1 MFKLFYFYSS
11 AATQIVYSLSFFS
24 VVVFFLLKE
33 YDFHSLAR
41 HFYFLPTSY
50 FSKTNYSGV
59 GLHDPCGYFPPYGH
73 LPPRD
78 ISWFY
83 EYFSYFVFRKRF
95 IQFLSIDCNWMNSF
109 FFFSFFPLSREAGCG
124 STGFVL
130 FCFLFF

>member
-109 FFFSFFPLSREAGCG
+109 FFSFFPLSREAGCG